1 MIGFIKGQ
9 IIEVDDSTVLVE
21 VNGIGYEIQMPKT
34 SLSTLSPNNDTVTI
48 FTHLIIKDDH
58 ISLYGFMDK
67 EGLEL
72 FKVLLEVSGVGPR
85 VALNILSVLSPSSL
99 LEDISRGDPV
109 RLRSVHGVGK
119 KTAARICVDLKE
131 KAVKLLNK
139 KNASVE
145 TGKRKSAQDSYWPSE
160 EIVDDAVSALLNLG
174 YKPAESKR
182 VVKQVLASQGNIG
195 LNDLIK
201 ASLNLLSKVR

>member
-9 IIEVDDSTVLVE
+9 IVEVDDSIVLIE
-21 VNGIGYEIQMPKT
+21 VNGVGYEIQMPKT
-34 SLSTLSPNNDTVTI
+34 ALSTLPNKGDLVTI
-48 FTHLIIKDDH
+48 FTHLIIKDDQ

-85 VALNILSVLSPSSL
+85 VALNILSVISPRSL
-99 LEDISRGDPV
+99 LEDISRGDSV

-131 KAVKLLNK
+131 KAAKLL
-139 KNASVE
+139 
-145 TGKRKSAQDSYWPSE
+145 KRKGKIEKPSTSSDQKMYEE
-160 EIVDDAVSALLNLG
+160 EIVDDAISALLNLG
-174 YKPAESKR
+174 YKPSESKR
-182 VVKQVLASQGNIG
+182 VVRQVLANHGNIG
-195 LNDLIK
+195 LNNLIK
-201 ASLNLLSKVR
+201 LSLNLLSKVK